1 MVLEEDKKN
10 LLNTVSE
17 DIEQASESPEIGISY
32 LIVGVSLAVLVG
44 AILTFASVKSK
55 QSTIDSLKVSIENDV
70 TAPLAALSQEQKQVT
85 TIKNQLSSLK
95 TALNSREQFGKILA
109 TISVNLLKSSML
121 TSAVV
126 QEDNITMSGSA
137 GNYIDVAKLVAA
149 YRQVAVVEEV
159 QLSSATLN
167 EESDKVDFSLSLK
180 IDRSKFKMSNAK
192 TTAAGKSTDVKV
204 GS

>member
-1 MVLEEDKKN
+1 MVPEEDKKN
-10 LLNTVSE
+10 LLNNVSE
-17 DIEQASESPEIGISY
+17 DIEQVAESPETGISY

-55 QSTIDSLKVSIENDV
+55 QSTIDSLIVSIENDV
-70 TAPLAALSQEQKQVT
+70 TAPLATLSQEQKQVA

-95 TALNSREQFGKILA
+95 TALNSREQFGKVLA
-109 TISVNLLKSSML
+109 TISNNLLKNSML

-126 QEDNITMSGSA
+126 QEENVTMSGSA
-137 GNYIDVAKLVAA
+137 DNYSDVTKLVAA
-149 YRQVAVVEEV
+149 YRQVTAVEEV

-180 IDRSKFKMSNAK
+180 IDRSKFKMNSTK
-192 TTAAGKSTDVKV
+192 TSASSKSADVKA

>member
-1 MVLEEDKKN
+1 VVLEEDKKN

-109 TISVNLLKSSML
+109 AISVNLLKSSML
-121 TSAVV
+121 TSVSV
-126 QEDNITMSGSA
+126 QEEDITMSGSA
-137 GNYIDVAKLVAA
+137 DNYSDVAKLVAA
-149 YRQVAVVEEV
+149 YRQVAVVKEV

-180 IDRSKFKMSNAK
+180 IDRSKFKMGSGG
-192 TTAAGKSTDVKV
+192 TTATSKLTGVKV

>member
-109 TISVNLLKSSML
+109 AISVNLLKSSML
-121 TSAVV
+121 TSVSV
-126 QEDNITMSGSA
+126 QEEDITMSGSA
-137 GNYIDVAKLVAA
+137 DNYSDVAKLVAA
-149 YRQVAVVEEV
+149 YRQVAVVKEV

-180 IDRSKFKMSNAK
+180 IDRSKFKMGSGG
-192 TTAAGKSTDVKV
+192 TTATSKLTGVKV